1 MDAGNPVITPLRID
15 PRQRYFTTVQ
25 PFSYRDTLTVL
36 YYVQDIAANVD
47 TLREQLNNLGKDT
60 EVDVNE
66 IKQLVAGFEDQSK
79 RLNKALDDLEKK
91 VGQYEDSDLIYNPT
105 RGQYEDSKHVTRDMY
120 RELAVFG
127 ARVDQMA
134 QLTATEASGHT
145 TLEFA
150 VLGNKTIFHHDAPR
164 ITPRDTQTEDGKP
177 TTRLTVKALAGSV
190 VDGRGYIKIR

>member
-47 TLREQLNNLGKDT
+47 TLREQLDNLAKD
-60 EVDVNE
+60 EEADINE
-66 IKQLVAGFEDQSK
+66 FKQLIDGFNDQFK

-127 ARVDQMA
+127 ARVNQMA
-134 QLTATEASGHT
+134 QLDAATASAYT

-150 VLGNKTIFHHDAPR
+150 VLGNKTIFHHDEPR
-164 ITPRDTQTEDGKP
+164 ITPRDKHE
-177 TTRLTVKALAGSV
+177 
-190 VDGRGYIKIR
+190 